1 MNGPGRP
8 ARALLE
14 KGADVHE
21 DVVAPSLWT
30 PYSGLAET
38 MNELDSK
45 DRPSR
50 LPDWLVAV
58 LVIEGTAFLIAL
70 VTPVTPSKT
79 GSTWTPAELFSEDPG
94 YVAEVLASFV
104 MVNLIVAILGLL
116 VWVAVR
122 RERSKN

>member
-1 MNGPGRP
+1 MDGRRCDRP
-8 ARALLE
+8 LE
-14 KGADVHE
+14 SPHV
-21 DVVAPSLWT
+21 
-30 PYSGLAET
+30 GLAET
-38 MNELDSK
+38 MSELDSK

-94 YVAEVLASFV
+94 YLAEVLASFV

>member
-1 MNGPGRP
+1 MLFKRDIP
-8 ARALLE
+8 
-14 KGADVHE
+14 
-21 DVVAPSLWT
+21 VVQATIL
-30 PYSGLAET
+30 
-38 MNELDSK
+38 
-45 DRPSR
+45 
-50 LPDWLVAV
+50 
-58 LVIEGTAFLIAL
+58 IIAL